1 MKKVKI
7 ASIAL
12 ACLVFAS
19 ALAGCAHKTPTNTDE
34 LKEAIDSVQSEMQQ
48 VAEQNSA
55 QEVGEYVTPSE
66 SDFLWESVA
75 GGVAITEYTG
85 DDTAVVVPETLDG
98 KSVVE
103 IRKGAFMQSNVAG
116 IKLPKTLTIVTDEA
130 FFYCTTLVEVY
141 LGENTE
147 KIGGHAFEGCI
158 SLSRIHL
165 NSTLKNI
172 GECAFVNCPSLQRI
186 ELNDGLEAIERGAF
200 CMSGLTEIVIP
211 GSVKMIGEQAF
222 TTCENLEK
230 VEIKPGVQIIDET
243 AFEACP
249 NLKEARI
256 PASVTEIRLRAFNQ
270 CEKLTIYA
278 PAGSA
283 AEAYATEDDIPFQ
296 AS

>member
-75 GGVAITEYTG
+75 GGVAITGYTG
-85 DDTAVVVPETLDG
+85 TATAIFIPDTLDG
-98 KSVVE
+98 KNVVE
-103 IRKGAFMQSNVAG
+103 IRNGVFSQSEVVG
-116 IKLPKTLTIVTDEA
+116 VKLPNTLTTVTEKA
-130 FFYCTTLVEVY
+130 FFYCTTLVEIYFGDNVQQ
-141 LGENTE
+141 
-147 KIGGHAFEGCI
+147 IAGHAFEGCI
-158 SLSRIHL
+158 SLSRIYL

-200 CMSGLTEIVIP
+200 CVSGLTEIVIP

-256 PASVTEIRLRAFNQ
+256 PASVAEIRLRAFNQ